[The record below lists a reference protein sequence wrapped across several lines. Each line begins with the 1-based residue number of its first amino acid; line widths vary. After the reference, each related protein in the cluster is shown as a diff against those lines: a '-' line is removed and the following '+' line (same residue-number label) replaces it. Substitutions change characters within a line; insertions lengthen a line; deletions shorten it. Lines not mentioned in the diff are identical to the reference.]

1 MTLRDSVHEAL
12 EVLLLPG
19 IMARGAANQLGYVWL
34 TGGEQPT
41 TKPPRELTTDL
52 PLELGEVSRQAERR
66 LRLAS
71 TFTAFL
77 WAVMLF
83 TLSADAIMNTVQ
95 GCPPRTGPTAYGAVC
110 RRLVWPE
117 SPLIYVCMAY
127 LLAQWLFAA
136 FWDPV
141 VMLVEKRRPT
151 GEVAA

>member
-1 MTLRDSVHEAL
+1 MTVRESVHEAL

-34 TGGEQPT
+34 TGGEQPP
-41 TKPPRELTTDL
+41 TKPPRELTTEL

-71 TFTAFL
+71 TFMAFF

-83 TLSADAIMNTVQ
+83 TLSSDAILNTIQ
-95 GCPPRTGPTAYGAVC
+95 GCPAPAGPTAYGAVC
-110 RRLVWPE
+110 RRLVLPAN
-117 SPLIYVCMAY
+117 PLVYVCMAY

-136 FWDPV
+136 FWDPL
-141 VMLVEKRRPT
+141 VMLVQDSNRKS
-151 GEVAA
+151 EVPA